1 MGAVSSP
8 TFLDLAAA
16 IDRRLNR
23 NIQYPLATV
32 TGTVSLTA
40 SNRIALADASGGAVT
55 INLPSATGLSG
66 MIFVVKK
73 IDGSTNSVTIVPQG
87 GQTIEGAASISM
99 TTAQDVRTFVSDG
112 ANWRLLPGGN
122 GVIAAGEVYAATR
135 VVSLIPGD
143 GTDTT
148 IQSAVLNLPAEGG
161 LIFIKQGT
169 YNISSTIDLPSGK
182 NIAFVGCGESTILQG
197 GVGVALFRIV
207 AGAPSRTVILSNM
220 TIKGTG
226 SLGDMIV
233 TSQSTNFQYVLL
245 ERCFLGLLSV
255 FSGSGG
261 VRPAFI
267 RLAECIPPLNGP
279 FTMLGGFANLAGG
292 SQIEFISS
300 GLNFNQFFN
309 LNPALIFCVDSAIG
323 GDIGGEFIRAA
334 ARSVFVGSA
343 FTEVDL
349 QLKGASVVDGCS
361 FSFSRLTLDPGSDG
375 SVVSGCQFSN
385 PFPGGP
391 SLVVN
396 SSKNTISGVSFK
408 SITQTISTGTVGDNV
423 FDGINDYSGASIFSN
438 SFVEGS
444 RTLST
449 SGDSQDIFVDVLTCE
464 NPVGVMF
471 EGTVKNTGGV
481 NSMEVQET
489 AVDLFGSTGTQTT
502 TVTPGNDLIV
512 TSSQQVGTARPPY
525 KSYKIS
531 IKSTTPGASTAFQL
545 RLLARRPTAYN
556 VAV

>member
-1 MGAVSSP
+1 MPGSTP
-8 TFLDLAAA
+8 TFLDLAAS

-23 NIQYPLATV
+23 NIQYPVRSVGA
-32 TGTVSLTA
+32 GTHSVVDTDKVL
-40 SNRIALADASGGAVT
+40 LADASSGAVT
-55 INLPSATGLSG
+55 LQLPSAAGIGG
-66 MIFVVKK
+66 MVFHVKK
-73 IDGSTNSVTIVPQG
+73 VDSSANAVTILPAG
-87 GQTIEGAASISM
+87 GQTIDGAASLVLGN
-99 TTAQDVRTFVSDG
+99 AQDSRLLVSDG
-112 ANWRLLPGGN
+112 ANWKVTASL
-122 GVIAAGEVYAATR
+122 GVSSEVYAATR

-148 IQSAVLNLPAEGG
+148 IQSAVLNLPPEGG

-197 GVGVALFRIV
+197 GAGVALFQIV

-226 SLGDMIV
+226 SLGDVIV
-233 TSQSTNFQYVLL
+233 TSQSANFQYVLL

-255 FSGSGG
+255 FTGSGG

-267 RLAECIPPLNGP
+267 RLAECIHPLNGP
-279 FTMLGGFANLAGG
+279 FVMLGGFASLAGG
-292 SQIEFISS
+292 SQIELISS

-309 LNPALIFCVDSAIG
+309 LDPALIFCVDSAIG

-396 SSKNTISGVSFK
+396 SSKNTISGVSFAG
-408 SITQTISTGTVGDNV
+408 ITQTISTGTVGDNV

-471 EGTVKNTGGV
+471 EGTVRNTGGV

-489 AVDLFGSTGTQTT
+489 AVDLFGSTGTKTT

-531 IKSTTPGASTAFQL
+531 IKSTIPGASTAFQL
-545 RLLARRPTAYN
+545 RLLVRRPTAYN

>member
-1 MGAVSSP
+1 MPGSTP
-8 TFLDLAAA
+8 TFLDLAAS

-23 NIQYPLATV
+23 NIQYPVRSVGA
-32 TGTVSLTA
+32 GTHSVVDTDKVL
-40 SNRIALADASGGAVT
+40 LADASSGAVT
-55 INLPSATGLSG
+55 LQLPSAAGIGG
-66 MIFVVKK
+66 MVFHVKK
-73 IDGSTNSVTIVPQG
+73 VDSSANAVTILPAG
-87 GQTIEGAASISM
+87 GQTIDGAASLVLGN
-99 TTAQDVRTFVSDG
+99 AQDSRLLVSDG
-112 ANWRLLPGGN
+112 ANWKVTASL
-122 GVIAAGEVYAATR
+122 GVSSEVYAATR

-148 IQSAVLNLPAEGG
+148 IQSAVLNLPPEGG

-197 GVGVALFRIV
+197 GAGVALFKIV

-226 SLGDMIV
+226 SSGDVIV
-233 TSQSTNFQYVLL
+233 TSQSANFQYVLL

-255 FSGSGG
+255 FTGSGG
-261 VRPAFI
+261 ARLAFI
-267 RLAECIPPLNGP
+267 RLAECIHPLNGP
-279 FTMLGGFANLAGG
+279 FIMLGGFANLAGG
-292 SQIEFISS
+292 SQIELISS
-300 GLNFNQFFN
+300 GLNFNQLFN
-309 LNPALIFCVDSAIG
+309 LDPALIFCVDSAIG

-396 SSKNTISGVSFK
+396 SSKNTISGVSFAG
-408 SITQTISTGTVGDNV
+408 ITQTISTGTVGDNV

-471 EGTVKNTGGV
+471 EGTVRNTGGV
-481 NSMEVQET
+481 NAMEVKET
-489 AVDLFGSTGTQTT
+489 AIDLFGSTGTKTT
-502 TVTPGNDLIV
+502 TVPPVNDLIV

-531 IKSTTPGASTAFQL
+531 IKSKIPGDSTAFQL
-545 RLLARRPTAYN
+545 RLLVRRPTAYN